1 MKYDYNTIKGAL
13 KEVQQTHHWVITF
26 TSGDLK
32 GLSTLVQSTGVPAAD
47 VAHTQVQLGGHTFNF
62 AGKVTKSGT
71 ISVTMVENT
80 DADVMTK
87 LMTFYEKYF
96 SGFKGN
102 ASTSTQ
108 GKQNYATNLHVQIKL
123 DLLDG
128 MDEIKQTWY
137 LEDCIFTFEAGADL
151 GQDAAAM
158 LPALTITYNDFHW
171 EKGKK
176 SGA

>member
-1 MKYDYNTIKGAL
+1 MKYDYNKIKGAL
-13 KEVQQTHHWVITF
+13 KEAQQTHHWVLTF
-26 TSGDLK
+26 TKGDLT
-32 GLSTLVQSTGVPAAD
+32 GLSMLVQSAGVPNAE

-80 DADVMTK
+80 DADVTKK

-96 SGFKGN
+96 SGFKGD
-102 ASTSTQ
+102 AKTSTQ
-108 GKQNYATNLHVQIKL
+108 GQQHYAKDLQIQIKL

-137 LEDCIFTFEAGADL
+137 LEDCLFTYEPGAEL

-171 EKGKK
+171 EAGK
-176 SGA
+176 